1 MTQEA
6 ADNAPVRSELDDIR
20 PPEPPG
26 PGTWLRKNL
35 FNTWYNSIM
44 TLIAGAFTLWVLYV
58 SVRWVFTQADWSPVT
73 SVPLLYLVGQYPRS
87 QLWRVGLSLA
97 LVAFLFGLSWGVWR
111 GVMRAFALSLAIT
124 VLLLAVLP
132 TTSAQYTLFI
142 RLGLAANVLVILVG
156 YLLGRTRFVTSRAV
170 LIGWFLSPILI
181 VFLLRGV
188 RGVLPLVSTN
198 IWGGL
203 MLTILLAAGGIVLS
217 FPIGVLL
224 ALGRRSSLPVVRLF
238 STAFIEGVRGVPLIG
253 ILFMSTIIFP
263 LFLPQNVRLDN
274 VFRVLAGMTLFSA
287 AYMAENVRG
296 GLQAIPPGQ
305 VEAARAVGLSSFL
318 TTLLIVLPQ
327 ALRAVI
333 PAIVGQFIGLFKD
346 TTLAAGVGLLELL
359 AIGQSVL
366 QANPRFFSLQAEVY
380 IFIAA
385 VFWVFSYSLSYAS
398 RQVERAL
405 GVGIR

>member
-1 MTQEA
+1 
-6 ADNAPVRSELDDIR
+6 
-20 PPEPPG
+20 
-26 PGTWLRKNL
+26 
-35 FNTWYNSIM
+35 
-44 TLIAGAFTLWVLYV
+44 
-58 SVRWVFTQADWSPVT
+58 
-73 SVPLLYLVGQYPRS
+73 
-87 QLWRVGLSLA
+87 
-97 LVAFLFGLSWGVWR
+97 
-111 GVMRAFALSLAIT
+111 
-124 VLLLAVLP
+124 
-132 TTSAQYTLFI
+132 
-142 RLGLAANVLVILVG
+142 
-156 YLLGRTRFVTSRAV
+156 
-170 LIGWFLSPILI
+170 
-181 VFLLRGV
+181 
-188 RGVLPLVSTN
+188 
-198 IWGGL
+198 
-203 MLTILLAAGGIVLS
+203 
-217 FPIGVLL
+217 
-224 ALGRRSSLPVVRLF
+224 
-238 STAFIEGVRGVPLIG
+238 
-253 ILFMSTIIFP
+253 MSTIIFP

-305 VEAARAVGLSSFL
+305 VEAARAVGLSSYL

-366 QANPRFFSLQAEVY
+366 QANPRFFALQAEVY

-405 GVGIR
+405 GVGVR